1 MSGTDNDH
9 DHNRDVF
16 ESLDFDFEG
25 IERELDER
33 TEADENAGKSPI
45 LQPVLTKFRER
56 FLFETLVECIENC
69 GAEKASDALR
79 LDRACTLIIRS
90 DKATLDV
97 YESEIKDIF
106 QSGYRY
112 DYVGQKPLKADVS
125 FFIFKPETKIS
136 PFGRSLLESDL
147 NTKLLKNNRNYILLE
162 QGDEFPAESQILVD
176 AEIDLRV
183 TKSALVSSVYA
194 HISPPPSDDTILDV
208 FTQLSI
214 ASTTNILSA
223 PRSIYESVQVAHR
236 LVDAQKKAAAE
247 AKKDTTPT
255 LDDLHGLGAAGD
267 WGRDLAIDL
276 ADWKSGAISW
286 TDIDR
291 GILISGAPG
300 TGKTTFAAALAR
312 TCGVKFIATSMA
324 QWQATGHLGDYL
336 KAMRKSFD
344 EARKYA
350 PCILFVDE
358 FDSAGDRANDK
369 SDNGDYNVKA
379 INGLLEC
386 LDGVAGR
393 EGVVVVGA
401 TNAPEKIDAAL
412 RRPGRLDKTVEIPLP
427 DDAARD
433 GILRFHLKQNLV
445 GADLSVVVQRT
456 KGMSG
461 AWLEDVVRQARR
473 MARRQRRELEVADL
487 VAALPELVAIAP
499 ETLRVIATHEAGHA
513 VIFLENGLELHSAR
527 ISKHAEASSNSFFGG
542 VVSAVQ
548 KSDSLYL
555 RSKTENLARVR
566 QLLGGLAAEDLFFK
580 QRSDGG
586 TSDLKEATYL
596 LARMELVTGQ
606 CDRLIYLADSDYE
619 SVFAMLKVRPDI
631 QKSVEKTLQQCMS
644 EAKEILERRR
654 SDVQKIAAAL
664 LKNECL
670 TGDEIDKLLTPAKP
684 KLRLLSRMR
693 ESEDS
698 YMEEFHEYK

>member
-1 MSGTDNDH
+1 MSGTDNDQNH
-9 DHNRDVF
+9 DIF
-16 ESLDFDFEG
+16 EELDFEG
-25 IERELDER
+25 IERGDDE
-33 TEADENAGKSPI
+33 TSDEVESQKSPI
-45 LQPVLTKFRER
+45 IQPVLDKFRER
-56 FLFETLVECIENC
+56 FLFDTLVDCIETC
-69 GAEKASDALR
+69 GVEKARDALR
-79 LDRACTLIIRS
+79 VDRTCTLVIRA
-90 DKATLDV
+90 DTETLDM
-97 YESEIKDIF
+97 YEAKVKDIF
-106 QSGYRY
+106 QSGFRY
-112 DYVGQKPLKADVS
+112 QYVSQKPRKEQSS
-125 FFIFKPETKIS
+125 FFIYSHEKSTSGFAKK
-136 PFGRSLLESDL
+136 LLQNDL
-147 NTKLLKNNRNYILLE
+147 NGIILSNTRNYILVPN
-162 QGDEFPAESQILVD
+162 GAKIPTESQHFVD
-176 AEIDLRV
+176 AEITLRC
-183 TKSALVSSVYA
+183 TKNAFLSAAHAFIPTVNELTNEDVKMISQLSVSSVA
-194 HISPPPSDDTILDV
+194 
-208 FTQLSI
+208 
-214 ASTTNILSA
+214 NIFSA
-223 PRSIYESVQVAHR
+223 PRSASESVSVARR
-236 LVDAQKKAAAE
+236 LVDAQKRAAASE
-247 AKKDTTPT
+247 KDMGPT

-312 TCGVKFIATSMA
+312 TCGVKLIATSMA

-344 EARKYA
+344 EARKSA

-445 GADLSVVVQRT
+445 GSDLSVVVQRT
-456 KGMSG
+456 AGMSG
-461 AWLEDVVRQARR
+461 AWLEDVVRQGKRL
-473 MARRQRRELEVADL
+473 ARRQRRELEVSDL

-499 ETLRVIATHEAGHA
+499 ETLRVITTHEAGHA
-513 VIFLENGLELHSAR
+513 VIFLENGLQLHSAR

-548 KSDSLYL
+548 RNDSLYL
-555 RSKTENLARVR
+555 RSKTENLSRVR

-596 LARMELVTGQ
+596 LARMEMVTGQ
-606 CDRLIYLADSDYE
+606 CERLIYLADSDYE
-619 SVFAMLKVRPDI
+619 SVFAMLKMRPDI
-631 QKSVEKTLQQCMS
+631 QKSVEQTLQQCML
-644 EAKEILERRR
+644 EAKEIVERRR
-654 SDVQKIAAAL
+654 ADVQKIAAAL
-664 LKNECL
+664 LKNEFL
-670 TGDEIDKLLTPAKP
+670 TGDDINVLLSPSKP
-684 KLRLLSRMR
+684 KLRLLSRVR
-693 ESEDS
+693 ETESDS